1 MNKRGITLVAVMV
14 AVVIMIIFATTV
26 TIATFNILN
35 DSKRNKFAAEI
46 AFIQEAVNNY
56 YDKNDEYPISE
67 SINVNLSNVSDEDR
81 VQFNMEDNYDSNL
94 ITLYEVDLAK
104 LGQIDLIYGN
114 ATNAQDIYAVSKK
127 TGKVYYL
134 EGVSVGNTTYFTLT
148 DELKKLINY
157 VDTNEDTVTKDG
169 ISFVLS
175 TIEWTNN
182 PIVTKVLVP
191 SDYTNITIVAKKNET
206 NETLNVSDAVSRD
219 HFYEYSVNE
228 DVSTQVEAN
237 YSILVSY
244 KKDGVIYNQT
254 YSVTNFDNEYPV
266 LNISDKIELV
276 SKNEED
282 VYRYVRVENQS
293 DALSGVKYI
302 KYERENIA
310 DEDAVIYFKN
320 NGIELQSDIIEIDNT
335 TKYITV
341 YIEDNAGNYT
351 LIRKSL

>member
-1 MNKRGITLVAVMV
+1 MNKKGITLAAVMV

-26 TIATFNILN
+26 TIAAVNISN
-35 DSKRNKFAAEI
+35 DSKRNKFATEL
-46 AFIQEAVNNY
+46 AFVQETVNNY
-56 YDKNDEYPISE
+56 YDKNTEYPIGE
-67 SINVNLSNVSDEDR
+67 SINVDLSNVSDEDK

-104 LGQIDLIYGN
+104 LGQIEIIYGN
-114 ATNAQDIYAVSKK
+114 GTNAQDIYAISKK

-169 ISFVLS
+169 ISFIPS
-175 TIEWTNN
+175 TLEWTNN
-182 PIVTKVLVP
+182 PITTKVFVP

-206 NETLNVSDAVSRD
+206 NEALNVSEAVSSD
-219 HFYEYSVNE
+219 YFYEYSINE
-228 DVSTQVEAN
+228 DTSTQVEAN

-244 KKDGVIYNQT
+244 QKDGVSYNQT
-254 YSVTNFDNEYPV
+254 YSVINFDNEYPV
-266 LNISDKIELV
+266 LTISDKIELV
-276 SKNEED
+276 SKNEDD
-282 VYRYVRVENQS
+282 VYRYVRVESQS
-293 DALSGVKYI
+293 DALSGVKYV

-320 NGIELQSDIIEIDNT
+320 NGIELQNDIIEFDDK

-351 LIRKSL
+351 LVRKSI